1 MAEKLAKKKRQPL
14 GWDIILTLLTSLT
27 LMFFGILCL
36 YGMFYYKSGSTEPGW
51 SVTAY
56 QGMMNRLA
64 TPIVIS
70 LIIWLVLCIP
80 KRLFSKKVLF
90 AYSAAV
96 VAAACV
102 AAIAGGIVP
111 ALAFALVLSSILQA
125 VILLLVVIGAK
136 LRFTRR
142 GMAVRIGSSFIHL
155 GFVLLVLDIIIL
167 QGSPWHLPLFWVC
180 TVLMTG
186 GCAMTFYFPRLR

>member
-1 MAEKLAKKKRQPL
+1 MAKGIVKKRTQPL
-14 GWDIILTLLTSLT
+14 GWDIVLTLLTSLT

-36 YGMFYYKSGSTEPGW
+36 YGMFTYKFDSTEPGW
-51 SVTAY
+51 SVAAY

-64 TPIVIS
+64 APIVIS

-80 KRLFSKKVLF
+80 KRLFSKTVLF
-90 AYSAAV
+90 AWSAAV
-96 VAAACV
+96 LAASGVAGL
-102 AAIAGGIVP
+102 IGGIVP
-111 ALAFALVLSSILQA
+111 ALAFALVLSSILQV
-125 VILLLVVIGAK
+125 VILVLVLIGAR

-155 GFVLLVLDIIIL
+155 GFVLLILDIILL
-167 QGSPWHLPLFWVC
+167 QGSRWHLPLFWIC

-186 GCAMTFYFPRLR
+186 GCAMTFYFPRRR

>member
-1 MAEKLAKKKRQPL
+1 MAGGIVKKKRPPL
-14 GWDIILTLLTSLT
+14 GWDIVLTLLTSLT

-36 YGMFYYKSGSTEPGW
+36 YGMFYYKSGSTEQGW

-64 TPIVIS
+64 APIVIA

-102 AAIAGGIVP
+102 AAIVGGIVP

-125 VILLLVVIGAK
+125 VILVLVFTGAR

-142 GMAVRIGSSFIHL
+142 GVAVRIGSSFIHL
-155 GFVLLVLDIIIL
+155 GFVLLILDIIIL